1 MPLTPRV
8 HFSGALIALL
18 PVVAL
23 SLAAPAPAEPV
34 ADFYRGRSITLVIGY
49 SAGGGYDAYGRV
61 LARHLGRHIPGNPAI
76 VAQNMPGAGSL
87 RSANYL
93 YNVAPKDGTVIG
105 HFSRGMAMEPLI
117 GTSATQFDARKF
129 TWLGSGTDE
138 VSVCVTWHASRVKS
152 WSDMLTIPFT
162 VGGEGTGSDP
172 DIFSAVVRNV
182 FGVKLK
188 LVSGYPGTAEVAL
201 AIERG
206 EVDGRCGWSW
216 SSLKLTKPD
225 WIAGKRVNLVAQL
238 ALNKSPELPDVPLIF
253 DFATTDRQRQILKL
267 MLSRQSMA
275 RPFAAPPDLPEDR
288 RTALRT
294 AFDRTMADAE
304 FLAEARQRGLE
315 VNPVSGA
322 EIDKLVSELY
332 QTPADIVAELRAIIG
347 EGAR

>member
-1 MPLTPRV
+1 MPCTPRN
-8 HFSGALIALL
+8 HFALL
-18 PVVAL
+18 PVLVL
-23 SLAAPAPAEPV
+23 SLAAPARAEPV
-34 ADFYRGRSITLVIGY
+34 ADFYRGRSVTLVIGY

-152 WSDMLTIPFT
+152 WNDMLTIPFT

-253 DFATTDRQRQILKL
+253 DFATTERQRQILKL

-288 RTALRT
+288 KAALRT

-332 QTPADIVAELRAIIG
+332 QTPADIVAELRAIIS